1 MADKGK
7 VLYYKGDGSGIA
19 EPQDL
24 ECTPNVAFIE
34 KKPKPPTYTTLSLG
48 TSGEGGDNSA

>member
-7 VLYYKGDGSGIA
+7 ILYYNGDGSGIA

-34 KKPKPPTYTTLSLG
+34 KKPKPPTYTTLSRG